1 MMSETITN
9 DTPVAGENVQPVTT
23 DTGIDTEVL
32 AKSDDVVIES
42 AHKKS
47 NKVEIV
53 GDKMMVDGSRVYQ
66 RDDVNRIAASAKK
79 EAEAK
84 LLSDL
89 QLDSFD
95 QVRSVVNQLRNTDTE
110 QGDTLNIS
118 QLKDSVKK
126 KEQTVAELQAEL
138 SKVKTDFAL
147 KQHVGTLKDNMPN
160 SWDTNQKDA
169 VIDLMSA
176 RNMLLL
182 EGDTFAIKNGE
193 DYLTVDGETPDYKSA
208 VEVVGKTL
216 GLPFA
221 KKGVAT
227 FDADKQ
233 PNGVVGTKEVDA
245 GKLKSDPAYRAAYV
259 RLRTQSPTGSRG
271 SITDAQVKAMI
282 RK

>member
-1 MMSETITN
+1 MSETITN

>member
-1 MMSETITN
+1 MSETITN

-23 DTGIDTEVL
+23 DTGIDTEVS
-32 AKSDDVVIES
+32 AKSEDVVLES
-42 AHKKS
+42 AHTSKAA
-47 NKVEIV
+47 KVEIV
-53 GDKMMVDGSRVYQ
+53 GDKMMVDGHRVYQ
-66 RDDVNRIAASAKK
+66 RDDVNKIAASAKK

-147 KQHVGTLKDNMPN
+147 KQHVSTLKDNMPN

-169 VIDLMSA
+169 VIDLMQA

-193 DYLTVDGETPDYKSA
+193 DYLTVDGETPDYKQA

-233 PNGVVGTKEVDA
+233 PTGTVSNKEVDS

-259 RLRTQSPTGSRG
+259 RLRTQNPSLSTS
-271 SITDAQVKAMI
+271 SITDAQVKAKI

>member
-1 MMSETITN
+1 MSETITN

-23 DTGIDTEVL
+23 DTGIDTEVS

-138 SKVKTDFAL
+138 TKVKTDFAL

-233 PNGVVGTKEVDA
+233 PNGVVGNKEVDA